1 MALPK
6 VAVINGSLRKD
17 SINKKLALA
26 IARLAAGRLD
36 LTLVDI
42 ADLPLYN
49 QDLEASFPAAAT
61 RVKNEIAAAD
71 AVLFVTPEHN
81 RSISAALKNVIDWVA
96 RPYGNS
102 NWLNKPAAVVGA
114 SVGPIGTAVAQAHLR
129 AVALSQGIA
138 LLGRPEVY
146 FLYKDGVF
154 DADHNV
160 TDPAARS
167 ILGGFVEAFAEWS
180 ASSRPAARKMPPNGL
195 SEKFAPTKQDGAR

>member
-1 MALPK
+1 MLGHKRNLDMALPK

-26 IARLAAGRLD
+26 IAKLAAGKLD
-36 LTLVDI
+36 LTLIDI

-61 RVKNEIAAAD
+61 RVKSEIEAAD

-96 RPYGNS
+96 RPYGKS
-102 NWLNKPAAVVGA
+102 SWLNKPGAVVGA

-146 FLYKDGVF
+146 FLYKEGVF
-154 DADHNV
+154 DAEHNV
-160 TDPAARS
+160 TDPQARQVLQGFVDAFAGWLETLGVSAAR
-167 ILGGFVEAFAEWS
+167 
-180 ASSRPAARKMPPNGL
+180 RPMLAAK
-195 SEKFAPTKQDGAR
+195 